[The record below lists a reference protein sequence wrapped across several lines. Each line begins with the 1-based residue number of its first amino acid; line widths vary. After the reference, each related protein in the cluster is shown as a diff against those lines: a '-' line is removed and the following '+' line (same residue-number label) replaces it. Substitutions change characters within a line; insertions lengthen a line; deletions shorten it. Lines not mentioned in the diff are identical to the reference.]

1 MRSSNTAKVSSK
13 RRSICAR
20 RSSLDC
26 GPAPDPPPALL
37 EGAPGLLALPAL
49 VELPLLLEPALPPD
63 VLAAP
68 VDPVDPVD
76 TVDCPAWPPCVPD
89 AEPEPCACPVEA
101 CDESAGGVG
110 QRCGAGSPGAESV
123 DAPLDPPLD
132 DAADPPDGDG

>member
-26 GPAPDPPPALL
+26 GPAPDPPPALP
-37 EGAPGLLALPAL
+37 EDAPGLPALP
-49 VELPLLLEPALPPD
+49 VPPELPLLLEPALPPG

-76 TVDCPAWPPCVPD
+76 PADCPAWPPWVPD
-89 AEPEPCACPVEA
+89 GEPEPDACPVEA
-101 CDESAGGVG
+101 CDESDGGVG

-123 DAPLDPPLD
+123 DAPLDASLD
-132 DAADPPDGDG
+132 DAADPPDADG